1 MLYTTFYDAREDIC
15 YLPAGRSYSG
25 NAQANNR
32 FIIFPVANRLTSRFV
47 YVTLS
52 LNWLTCR
59 VQTIAK
65 NLTREQTSITQILNK
80 DIEQRKM
87 C

>member
-1 MLYTTFYDAREDIC
+1 MKIYVIC
-15 YLPAGRSYSG
+15 RLGGPYSG

-65 NLTREQTSITQILNK
+65 NLTREQTSMTQILNK
-80 DIEQRKM
+80 ERCVKDGPVCALFNM
-87 C
+87 G